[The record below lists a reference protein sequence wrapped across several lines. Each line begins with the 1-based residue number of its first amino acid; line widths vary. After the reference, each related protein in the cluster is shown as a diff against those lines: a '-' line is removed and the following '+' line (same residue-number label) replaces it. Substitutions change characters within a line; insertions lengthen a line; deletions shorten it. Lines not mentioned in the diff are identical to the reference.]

1 MAAARSGQRK
11 PCLGK
16 PCCSLGLA
24 ARGTGPSGHRT
35 QGNTAVSGNAG
46 EQGTMC
52 VQPGQSQSSCSHHSR
67 LSISDGSSGGQLG
80 HPQPS
85 WTPLLGDQPCLI
97 SGRKLM
103 ESLTMVASGG
113 ERKGRWESKTHFFLS
128 TCLCLLNFVLCV
140 CVLPIRR

>member
-46 EQGTMC
+46 EQAQC
-52 VQPGQSQSSCSHHSR
+52 VSSLDRARVVVATTAGSASATGVVGDSWDTHSPLGPLFWVTSHASFLGGNSWSR
-67 LSISDGSSGGQLG
+67 
-80 HPQPS
+80 
-85 WTPLLGDQPCLI
+85 
-97 SGRKLM
+97 
-103 ESLTMVASGG
+103 
-113 ERKGRWESKTHFFLS
+113 
-128 TCLCLLNFVLCV
+128 
-140 CVLPIRR
+140 